1 MFLVIRVRGTTG
13 VISNI
18 SSTLKMLRL
27 NRINHAVLVEE
38 NPSFKGMLQKGKDYI
53 TWGEIDTETLVELI
67 EKRGKLVGGAAITEE
82 YLAENTDYS
91 SFEELANALINSE
104 IKPKDINMKPVFRLH
119 PPRKGYEGIR
129 HSVNEGGSLG
139 YRGEAINDLA
149 KRMA

>member
-1 MFLVIRVRGTTG
+1 MYLVIRVRGTTG
-13 VISNI
+13 VIGNI
-18 SSTLKMLRL
+18 ASTLQMLRL

-38 NPSFKGMLQKGKDYI
+38 SPSFKGMLQKGKDYI

-104 IKPKDINMKPVFRLH
+104 IKAKDINMKPVFRLH